1 MHGYFTSY
9 FFMLAHNNLILL
21 YLMLRR
27 ERNLKLLAT
36 VIMLVGGAVFIVLMY
51 RTQTVNLS
59 VVCAVAAMTLMLL
72 GFKFLYETLIVWQ
85 PKQHPVWLQITK
97 KPKDIVWVYT
107 QIVATSPYGLEVSGH
122 GIMYLKLLNR
132 TELSISVPR
141 KQLRPLSESLNPV
154 LPHAT
159 FGYSVERA
167 QWYVADPS
175 FLIRD

>member
-1 MHGYFTSY
+1 MTTYDN
-9 FFMLAHNNLILL
+9 LALL
-21 YLMLRR
+21 YFILRR

-36 VIMLVGGAVFIVLMY
+36 LIMLIGGVVFIVLMY
-51 RTQTVNLS
+51 RTQTANLGL
-59 VVCAVAAMTLMLL
+59 VCALAAMTLMLL
-72 GFKFLYETLIVWQ
+72 GFKFLYETIIVWQ

-141 KQLRPLSESLNPV
+141 KQLRPLSESLNPL